1 MGPWEPSLREE
12 KSVQRDQ
19 TVSQMA
25 EEVLLRQ
32 AKALAR
38 RSGYSLEDAKVAVSD
53 TEAGRQLS
61 DLANGEHRHE
71 KARAWQAGV
80 FWGRVEERFMLRIG
94 SKVRSRF
101 VAERHSTG
109 GQGARHRGWSEGKQ
123 ERARW
128 GAHAE

>member
-1 MGPWEPSLREE
+1 M
-12 KSVQRDQ
+12 QRDQ

-71 KARAWQAGV
+71 KAQAWQASA
-80 FWGRVEERFMLRIG
+80 FWDRAEERFMHLSG
-94 SKVRSRF
+94 AEAFSRF
-101 VAERHSTG
+101 VAERHST
-109 GQGARHRGWSEGKQ
+109 RG
-123 ERARW
+123 
-128 GAHAE
+128 